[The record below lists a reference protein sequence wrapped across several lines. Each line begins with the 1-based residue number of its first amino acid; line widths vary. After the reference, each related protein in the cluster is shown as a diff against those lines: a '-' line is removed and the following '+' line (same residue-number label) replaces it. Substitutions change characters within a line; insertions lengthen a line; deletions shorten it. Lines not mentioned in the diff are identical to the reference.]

1 MNPPAFGWEPP
12 FGREVIEQIIPHRDP
27 FLFLDEVLELEPG
40 ARVVARKKV
49 RGDEW
54 FFPGH
59 FPGRPIM
66 PGVIMVEALAQ
77 AGAIAALSLEEN
89 RGKLVLFA
97 GIDDVRFKRIVEP
110 GDELTLACEIEAVRG
125 PVGRG
130 NAVARVGDE
139 LAVRGTLTFATAS
152 A

>member
-1 MNPPAFGWEPP
+1 
-12 FGREVIEQIIPHRDP
+12 VIQAPLSRAEIESILPHREP
-27 FLFLDEVLELEPG
+27 FLFLDEVVELEPG
-40 ARVVARKKV
+40 RRVVARKLV

-66 PGVIMVEALAQ
+66 PGVLMVEALAQ
-77 AGAIAALSLEEN
+77 AGAVAVLSEEAS

-110 GDELTLACEIEAVRG
+110 GDELTLTCEIEAVRG
-125 PVGRG
+125 PIGRG
-130 NAVARVGDE
+130 RAEARVGAE
-139 LAVRGTLTFATAS
+139 LAVRGTLTFAAVDR
-152 A
+152 

>member
-1 MNPPAFGWEPP
+1 
-12 FGREVIEQIIPHRDP
+12 
-27 FLFLDEVLELEPG
+27 EPG
-40 ARVVARKKV
+40 ARVVARKAV

-77 AGAIAALSLEEN
+77 AGAVAVLSQEEN
-89 RGKLVLFA
+89 RGKLALFA

-110 GDELTLACEIEAVRG
+110 GDELVLTCEIESVRG
-125 PVGRG
+125 PVGKGR
-130 NAVARVGDE
+130 ATATVAGE
-139 LAVRGTLTFATAS
+139 LAVRGTLTFATA
-152 A
+152 AR

>member
-1 MNPPAFGWEPP
+1 MKAP
-12 FGREVIEQIIPHRDP
+12 FGRDAFEAIIPHRDP

-40 ARVVARKKV
+40 VRVLARMSV

-77 AGAIAALSLEEN
+77 AGAVAVLSEEEN
-89 RGKLVLFA
+89 RGKLALFA

-110 GDELTLACEIEAVRG
+110 GDELELECTLVAVRG
-125 PVGRG
+125 PIGKG
-130 NAVARVGDE
+130 KATARVDGQ
-139 LAVRGTLTFATAS
+139 LAARGTLTFAVEQ
-152 A
+152 

>member
-1 MNPPAFGWEPP
+1 MNAP
-12 FGREVIEQIIPHRDP
+12 FGRDEIEAIIPHRDP

-40 ARVVARKKV
+40 VRVVARKQV

-77 AGAIAALSLEEN
+77 AGAVAVLSEEEN
-89 RGKLVLFA
+89 RGKLALFA

-110 GDELTLACEIEAVRG
+110 GDELTLSCEIESVRG
-125 PVGRG
+125 PIGRG
-130 NAVARVGDE
+130 RAIARVGEE
-139 LAVRGTLTFATAS
+139 LAVRGTLTFAAQ
-152 A
+152 